1 MSVSWPR
8 AARAVATVAAAIAA
22 LALLPSLL
30 RSPEPPPL
38 DPKIGLAGVG
48 TTERTAPGASAG
60 RAGDMER
67 HTNPN
72 AAKEIMRPAAGGRHE
87 NLPRSGR
94 KRSTTASHQPRRD
107 QDGGSATHDAA
118 TSEPGG
124 APQPAPAQ
132 PVGVP
137 PTSSPSVVPAAPS
150 TPPAPAAPP
159 LPTAEPPEPPEPT
172 GSNQDSPFGATEF
185 GP

>member
-30 RSPEPPPL
+30 RAPEPPPL

-48 TTERTAPGASAG
+48 TTAPTAPGASAG
-60 RAGDMER
+60 RAGDVER
-67 HTNPN
+67 HTNPK
-72 AAKEIMRPAAGGRHE
+72 AAAELVHPAAGGRQE
-87 NLPRSGR
+87 VLPRSGR
-94 KRSTTASHQPRRD
+94 KRSTAASHQPRRV

-124 APQPAPAQ
+124 APLPAPAQ
-132 PVGVP
+132 PVAVP
-137 PTSSPSVVPAAPS
+137 PTSLPSVVPVPAPS
-150 TPPAPAAPP
+150 TPPTHTAPP
-159 LPTAEPPEPPEPT
+159 LPAAEPPEPPA
-172 GSNQDSPFGATEF
+172 SDQDSPFGATEF